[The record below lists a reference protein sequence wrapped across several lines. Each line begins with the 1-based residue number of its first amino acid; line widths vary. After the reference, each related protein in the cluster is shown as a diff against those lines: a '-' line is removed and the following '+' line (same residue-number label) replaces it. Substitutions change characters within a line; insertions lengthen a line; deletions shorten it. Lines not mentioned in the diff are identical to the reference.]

1 MSSRRPSDRR
11 RAPASVR
18 ARAPPR
24 SGPCSAPRGTLF
36 RRLFGRQND
45 QNRHVIFYGEER
57 FRRRQCPH
65 RPAQLPASI
74 VAQDPA
80 PGKPEIA
87 RRFFAVPSIRPP
99 TTLSP
104 RAGHQSGCPGRE
116 IARFAPT
123 SARKVRLGINGCARQ
138 AAGAAV
144 ARRARDADS
153 RTQDFSDFGPF
164 WSVVFCFGGGNCS
177 VTPVSVCELFL
188 VW

>member
-1 MSSRRPSDRR
+1 MSSRRPFDRR

-45 QNRHVIFYGEER
+45 QIRHVIFYAEER
-57 FRRRQCPH
+57 FRRRRCPH

-123 SARKVRLGINGCARQ
+123 SARKVMQGINGCARQ

-144 ARRARDADS
+144 ARRARNADS